1 MRAWTR
7 TAWTRIGVA
16 GWSPTEN
23 GSIASGD
30 PRLVAWPPAES
41 GPRFVSGRLS
51 PVPPATLLESGT
63 RWGLRRGSGAH
74 VWSGTRVRSGTRSGP
89 GPGPVWD
96 PVRTSRGVRAPTRA
110 SVDDRSRSRLRDHHS
125 SSSRSSDS
133 DEGRRTFQPRAASA
147 EHPLATVCNKLLQS
161 MGALRADNTT
171 LSERLGA
178 LERRSS
184 VADPTPLPSTPRLRE
199 EEGEAAFE
207 DELSLEAPGDSFSEE
222 ELPRDW
228 LPRATE
234 PMSLEVPRQHTDDTS
249 VVLTTSAN
257 PTSEV
262 QPSADEPE
270 WRRYRETLRAV
281 YRYHPF
287 IPLPEAPVDETFG
300 GALSALCQGQVRED
314 RYSSLPQSGALTNA
328 LRHVNGVVRGI
339 VHSLLEAADRVRY
352 DAQKWGTHLSLPSP
366 PIRQYRQEYYRM
378 HYPVLLLEEERLLP
392 HTPWSTSAASSV
404 LKRGAPAEVKV
415 RVSQM
420 KD

>member
-1 MRAWTR
+1 M
-7 TAWTRIGVA
+7 
-16 GWSPTEN
+16 P
-23 GSIASGD
+23 
-30 PRLVAWPPAES
+30 
-41 GPRFVSGRLS
+41 GRLS
-51 PVPPATLLESGT
+51 PVPPVTLLESVGT
-63 RWGLRRGSGAH
+63 WAGVRGPCP
-74 VWSGTRVRSGTRSGP
+74 VRDP
-89 GPGPVWD
+89 GPARHPVRDPVPARD

-110 SVDDRSRSRLRDHHS
+110 SVDDRSRSRLRDHHP

-133 DEGRRTFQPRAASA
+133 DEGRRTFQQRGERGRRRRRSPRAASA
-147 EHPLATVCNKLLQS
+147 EILQS
-161 MGALRADNTT
+161 MGAQRADNTT

-184 VADPTPLPSTPRLRE
+184 VADPTPLPSIPRLRE
-199 EEGEAAFE
+199 EKGEAAFE

-228 LPRATE
+228 LPRDTE
-234 PMSLEVPRQHTDDTS
+234 PMSLEVSRQHTDDTS
-249 VVLTTSAN
+249 VVLTTSGN

-270 WRRYRETLRAV
+270 WRRYRETLRSV
-281 YRYHPF
+281 YRYHPS

-339 VHSLLEAADRVRY
+339 VHSPFGAADRVRD
-352 DAQKWGTHLSLPSP
+352 DAQKWGTHLSLP

-378 HYPVLLLEEERLLP
+378 HYSVGLLEEERLLP
-392 HTPWSTSAASSV
+392 HTPWSTSSV
-404 LKRGAPAEVKV
+404 LKRGAQQK
-415 RVSQM
+415 
-420 KD
+420 